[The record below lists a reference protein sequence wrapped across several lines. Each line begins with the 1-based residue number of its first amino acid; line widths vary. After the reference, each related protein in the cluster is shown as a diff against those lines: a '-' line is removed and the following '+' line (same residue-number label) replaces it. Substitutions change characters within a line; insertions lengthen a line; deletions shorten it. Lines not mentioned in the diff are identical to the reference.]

1 MAIAVLYFAALRELL
16 GRSEEVVELPAGPLT
31 VQILADHLTRLHP
44 ELRPHLPSVRF
55 AINETFVDLGAAV
68 SSGDRVALLP
78 PVSGG

>member
-16 GRSEEVVELPAGPLT
+16 GRSEEVVQLPPGSPT
-31 VQILADHLTRLHP
+31 VRALADHLVLLHP

-55 AINETFVDLGAAV
+55 AINESFVDLAATV
-68 SSGDRVALLP
+68 SAGDRVALLP

>member
-16 GRSEEVVELPAGPLT
+16 GRSEEVVELPAGPHT
-31 VQILADHLTRLHP
+31 IRNLADHLTLLHP

-55 AINETFVDLGAAV
+55 AINESFVELGATV